1 MTIQL
6 NTAYETFTWNV
17 WGQVQKHLSHYSLRK
32 HYYPNRMDELDNMEK
47 QLTSSRREAVNR
59 VKKYSLLCFQESTQ
73 EERDLFRIYRSELEN
88 FVRKEGRQNIINN
101 LPQFIETMI
110 QKETQ
115 CFEEIEA
122 SQQAR
127 IQKKLEEEAV
137 QGLLLLGKKEQQ
149 QKTKALQE
157 PQIIRR
163 SARIRSKQ

>member
-47 QLTSSRREAVNR
+47 QLTSCRRDAVNR
-59 VKKYSLLCFQESTQ
+59 VKQYSLLYSH
-73 EERDLFRIYRSELEN
+73 EERDLFRIYKSDVEN
-88 FVRKEGRQNIINN
+88 FVRKEGRQSIINN

-115 CFEEIEA
+115 CFEEI
-122 SQQAR
+122 QAR

-137 QGLLLLGKKEQQ
+137 EGLLLLRKKVQQ
-149 QKTKALQE
+149 QKTKALKK

-163 SARIRSKQ
+163 SARILSKQ

>member
-32 HYYPNRMDELDNMEK
+32 HYYPNRMDELDNIEK

-59 VKKYSLLCFQESTQ
+59 VKKYSLPCFKESTQ
-73 EERDLFRIYRSELEN
+73 EERDLFRIYKSDVEN
-88 FVRKEGRQNIINN
+88 FVRKEGRQSIINN

-115 CFEEIEA
+115 CFEEI
-122 SQQAR
+122 QTR

-137 QGLLLLGKKEQQ
+137 EGLLLLRKKTQ
-149 QKTKALQE
+149 QKKRKALQE
-157 PQIIRR
+157 PQISRR
-163 SARIRSKQ
+163 SARILSKQ

>member
-1 MTIQL
+1 
-6 NTAYETFTWNV
+6 
-17 WGQVQKHLSHYSLRK
+17 
-32 HYYPNRMDELDNMEK
+32 
-47 QLTSSRREAVNR
+47 
-59 VKKYSLLCFQESTQ
+59 
-73 EERDLFRIYRSELEN
+73 
-88 FVRKEGRQNIINN
+88 
-101 LPQFIETMI
+101 MI

-122 SQQAR
+122 SQQDR

-137 QGLLLLGKKEQQ
+137 QGLLLLRKKEQQ

>member
-47 QLTSSRREAVNR
+47 QLTTSRREAVNR
-59 VKKYSLLCFQESTQ
+59 VKQYSLLCSH
-73 EERDLFRIYRSELEN
+73 EERDLFRIYKSDVEN
-88 FVRKEGRQNIINN
+88 FVRKEGRQSIINN

-137 QGLLLLGKKEQQ
+137 QGLLLLRKKAQQ
-149 QKTKALQE
+149 QKTKALKK